1 MKNKIL
7 IAGGGG
13 MLAWDFG
20 RIAVEH
26 GYDVL
31 SVTHGEMD
39 IADPSSVWAAIKGFK
54 PNYVVNAS
62 GIDVDACEIN
72 PSDGYRVH
80 TWAATVLA
88 QACERI
94 SATLVYMSSC
104 GLFGDDLTFYSEY
117 DPVVLKTKYARSKYL
132 GELEAQQHCQRV
144 FVVRCGWLFGGT
156 PSHRRNFVFQR
167 IKEAKQNTVINSAGD
182 KYGSPT
188 LTSDLSEKIL
198 ALLSTDLYGTYHISN
213 AEGCSRYE
221 YTTYI
226 LHSVGL
232 KTHVEKVDSSA
243 FPRPASTPDSEML
256 TNLKL
261 QFSNIGVLGSWQEA
275 IERYVASLKK
285 DVCV

>member
-1 MKNKIL
+1 
-7 IAGGGG
+7 
-13 MLAWDFG
+13 MLAWDFD
-20 RIAVEH
+20 RIAVKH
-26 GYDVL
+26 GYDAL
-31 SVTHGEMD
+31 SVSHGEMN
-39 IADPSSVWAAIKGFK
+39 ITDPSSVWTVIKSFN
-54 PNYVVNAS
+54 PDYVVNAA

-72 PSDGYRVH
+72 PSDGYRAH

-94 SATLVYMSSC
+94 NATFVYVSSC

-117 DPVVLKTKYARSKYL
+117 DPVVLKTKYARSKHL

-144 FVVRCGWLFGGT
+144 FVVRCGWLFGGM

-167 IKEAKQNTVINSAGD
+167 IKEAQQNTVINSAGD

-188 LTSDLSEKIL
+188 LTSDLAEKMIT
-198 ALLSTDLYGTYHISN
+198 LLSTDLYGTYHISN

-221 YTTYI
+221 YTAYI

-232 KTHVEKVDSSA
+232 TTHVEKVDSSA

-256 TNLKL
+256 ENQNLK
-261 QFSNIGVLGSWQEA
+261 FANIDILGPWQEA